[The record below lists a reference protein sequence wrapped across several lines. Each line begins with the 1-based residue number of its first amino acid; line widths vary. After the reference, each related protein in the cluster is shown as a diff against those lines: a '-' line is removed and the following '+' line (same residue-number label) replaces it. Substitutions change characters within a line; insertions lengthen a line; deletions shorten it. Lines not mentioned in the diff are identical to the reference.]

1 MTDNETSRLAGN
13 VLQFC
18 RTLRAA
24 GVPVGPAQV
33 LDALRAV
40 VCVGVVRRDDVCS
53 ALRAVLIGD
62 PAHFRL
68 FDQTFHIYFRNPQ
81 LLERLTAALLAANE
95 LPADRGRAT
104 LRRVAE
110 ALRAMRTSIPAEES
124 VPEAGQRASYSAR
137 ELLRSKDFEEMSL
150 AEQQEAK
157 ELLRADIEPL
167 CDVRTRR
174 FRLDARGD
182 RLDLRRSMRLMIRN
196 DGQLLKLARRRRRL
210 RPPVLVF
217 LCDISGSMSRYS
229 RMFLQFAHIMTSRA
243 TAVHSF
249 VFGTRLTNITR
260 RLANRDADTALALVA
275 NDVQDWDGG
284 TRIAGSLK
292 SFNVGWGRR
301 VLAQNA
307 TVILLSDGLERD
319 TDADLEF
326 QMQRLRGSCRRLVWL
341 NPMLR
346 YRDFAPKAF
355 GIRAMLP
362 NVDLFLPAHNVDSL
376 AALGRALSQGRE
388 LSAPDRRRPA
398 AA

>member
-1 MTDNETSRLAGN
+1 MSDNETSRLADN

-40 VCVGVVRRDDVCS
+40 ACVGVVRRDDVRS

-68 FDQTFHIYFRNPQ
+68 FEQTFHIYFHNPQ
-81 LLERLTAALLAANE
+81 LLERLTGVLSAANE
-95 LPADRGRAT
+95 LPADRAQAAM
-104 LRRVAE
+104 RRVAE
-110 ALRAMRTSIPAEES
+110 VLRAMHADVSAEES
-124 VPEAGQRASYSAR
+124 ASDERQRASYSAR
-137 ELLRSKDFEEMSL
+137 ESLRSKDFEEMSV
-150 AEQQEAK
+150 AEQLEAK
-157 ELLRADIEPL
+157 ALLRADIEPL
-167 CDVRTRR
+167 CNLRTRR

-229 RMFLQFAHIMTSRA
+229 RMFLHFAHAMTSRA
-243 TAVHSF
+243 AAVHSF

-260 RLANRDADTALALVA
+260 HLKNRDADAALALVA
-275 NDVQDWDGG
+275 KDVQDWDGG
-284 TRIAGSLK
+284 TRIAECLK

-326 QMQRLRGSCRRLVWL
+326 QMQRLRGTCRRLVWL

-362 NVDLFLPAHNVDSL
+362 NVDLFLPAHNVDSI
-376 AALGRALSQGRE
+376 AALGRALRQGRKI
-388 LSAPDRRRPA
+388 PA
-398 AA
+398 HPRMSKVAA